1 MVLAL
6 PVALSPLLPPWSIF
20 TSSFSVVPIS
30 FPVCARRNATP
41 SQAWACK
48 ERTLQTCSKNGPFGT
63 ASRRIPIVRIRGGNL
78 YIEGKL
84 QSRMWTDNEGT
95 PKAITEIVL
104 DDMVMLDS
112 KLPETKPE
120 KTNHHTDEQVATS

>member
-1 MVLAL
+1 M
-6 PVALSPLLPPWSIF
+6 
-20 TSSFSVVPIS
+20 
-30 FPVCARRNATP
+30 
-41 SQAWACK
+41 
-48 ERTLQTCSKNGPFGT
+48 
-63 ASRRIPIVRIRGGNL
+63 RIRWGNL

-84 QSRMWTDNEGT
+84 QLRKWTDNEGT